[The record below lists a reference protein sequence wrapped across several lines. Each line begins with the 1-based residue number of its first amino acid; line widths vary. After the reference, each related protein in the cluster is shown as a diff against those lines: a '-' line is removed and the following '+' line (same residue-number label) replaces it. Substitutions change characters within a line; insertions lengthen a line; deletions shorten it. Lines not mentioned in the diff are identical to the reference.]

1 MRKISVLIRTF
12 KCTAVREF
20 SVQEGMITQRS
31 SSWFSKFS
39 QSFSSM
45 ITVISVAFYSF
56 KGSMTSG
63 QVQQLGDVGGG
74 GYGRSM
80 SSTLPHSTMDLF

>member
-1 MRKISVLIRTF
+1 MRKISVLIRAF

-39 QSFSSM
+39 KSYRFM
-45 ITVISVAFYSF
+45 IPVISLAVNSA
-56 KGSMTSG
+56 
-63 QVQQLGDVGGG
+63 
-74 GYGRSM
+74 
-80 SSTLPHSTMDLF
+80 

>member
-1 MRKISVLIRTF
+1 MRGI
-12 KCTAVREF
+12 AA
-20 SVQEGMITQRS
+20 QEVMITQQS

-39 QSFSSM
+39 QSFSCM